1 MADTNKSAPFRRE
14 GADLL
19 PRPGPRTRNGSDKFL
34 PPTLGPL
41 TVTFNRYPPRPN
53 SGSTGA

>member
-19 PRPGPRTRNGSDKFL
+19 PRPGGRTRNGSDKFL
-34 PPTLGPL
+34 PPTLGSYHRD
-41 TVTFNRYPPRPN
+41 VQ
-53 SGSTGA
+53 SVSAQAQ